1 MTERIIFMGTP
12 DFAVPSLQRLHGMY
26 HVVAVVT
33 QPDRPRGRGRK
44 PEASPVKRAA
54 EEAGLP
60 VFQPPTLKDPQ
71 AVAFLRDLRPDVI
84 VVAAFGQILRP
95 DVLNLPPHGCINVHA
110 SLLPRWRGAAPVA
123 AAIRAGDAETGVTL
137 MLMDEGLDTGPI
149 LRARAI
155 PIAPHHTRQSLTE
168 DLARLGADLLADTL
182 PDWLAGNITPR
193 PQDDARAT
201 LAPRIKKE
209 EGRIRWTQ
217 SAAEIE
223 RHVRA
228 FYPWPG
234 TFTHWAGRLLK
245 IHSVAVAACD
255 GELRPP
261 GCVFRLGDDIAVAA
275 GAGCVLLRAVQPA
288 GKRPMPAADFARG
301 AAGFIGAQLE

>member
-12 DFAVPSLQRLHGMY
+12 DFAVPSLQRLHEMY
-26 HVVAVVT
+26 RVVAVVT

-54 EEAGLP
+54 EVAGLP
-60 VFQPPTLKDPQ
+60 VFQPPSLKDPQ

-95 DVLNLPPHGCINVHA
+95 DVLNLPRRGCINVHA

-168 DLARLGADLLADTL
+168 ALAHLGADLLADTL

-193 PQDDARAT
+193 PQDDSRAT

-209 EGRIRWTQ
+209 EGRINWQQ

-234 TFTHWAGRLLK
+234 TFTHWRGRLLK
-245 IHSVAVAACD
+245 IHSVEVAAGD
-255 GELRPP
+255 GAARPP

-275 GAGCVLLRAVQPA
+275 GEGCVLLRQVQPA
-288 GKRPMPAADFARG
+288 GKRRMTAADFARG